1 MTLDERT
8 DGQAFASC
16 AAAAAASP
24 SDKKQSAAHTRPVAE
39 RGGEGGTCF
48 NSRAIPSQTQRTHRT
63 QHKLLAHVALRA
75 MRALRLAGKHAFS
88 SRNTLRSGYGTYDT
102 IKRELFL
109 HNAHSYFTQKPTKS
123 TVPIQK
129 LKVGK

>member
-1 MTLDERT
+1 VRCGGGGVAKRQETVGSSYKT
-8 DGQAFASC
+8 SGGQR
-16 AAAAAASP
+16 
-24 SDKKQSAAHTRPVAE
+24 K
-39 RGGEGGTCF
+39 GGGGGTCF
-48 NSRAIPSQTQRTHRT
+48 NSRAVPSQTQRTHRT

-75 MRALRLAGKHAFS
+75 MRALRLAAKQAFS